1 MKMSPPLLYG
11 FSIFFCL
18 RSATLSLHVN
28 DYACFLSKKD
38 SLLFESST
46 FLLNF
51 APNYNTF

>member
-18 RSATLSLHVN
+18 RSGTLSLHVN